1 MVVSRQ
7 DTGRTN
13 QKQRTRRAIIQAA
26 AELVREGASPTVA
39 DAAERALVSRA
50 TAYRYFPTQQSLLVE
65 LQADATQPSPA
76 EVFAR
81 AGDDVEARVEAMT
94 RELARSMLQDE
105 ALFRNQ
111 IRVMQDQWFAR
122 RGDTS
127 IPVREG
133 RRLAWID
140 EALEP
145 VAAELGPQTLTSL
158 RRALALVVG
167 VEPVISLRDVCGL
180 SPEETEATLAWTA
193 LAVLRSVVDQH
204 RSRGAASAGS

>member
-1 MVVSRQ
+1 M
-7 DTGRTN
+7 
-13 QKQRTRRAIIQAA
+13 
-26 AELVREGASPTVA
+26 
-39 DAAERALVSRA
+39 
-50 TAYRYFPTQQSLLVE
+50 
-65 LQADATQPSPA
+65 
-76 EVFAR
+76 
-81 AGDDVEARVEAMT
+81 
-94 RELARSMLQDE
+94 
-105 ALFRNQ
+105 
-111 IRVMQDQWFAR
+111 
-122 RGDTS
+122 S